1 MTTSPDT
8 AADRLQPR
16 YAFLGP
22 SGTFSEAA
30 LLAMPRSA
38 DAVLVPEPTVTA
50 ALDGVRAGEYQAALV
65 PIENSVEGSVSA
77 TLDELGAGNPLV
89 ITDEIALPVRF
100 ALMARPGTDLAAVK
114 SVATHPHAEAQCRG
128 WLADRLPG
136 VHAIPA
142 ASTAAAAA
150 ALLEDPAPYDAAI
163 AQALAAQ
170 RYGLDILA
178 DNIADNDDA
187 STRFVLVQRPGVLP
201 QPSGADKT
209 TLMLFMRADHSGA
222 LLEILT
228 EFAVRGIN
236 LTRIES
242 RPTKKVLGDYYF
254 SIDLEG
260 HVLDARVGEAL
271 MGLRRVCA
279 HIRFL
284 GSYPRHDCR
293 EPHLRPGVSDADY
306 ADAMEWLAQIR
317 DGDTV

>member
-1 MTTSPDT
+1 MN
-8 AADRLQPR
+8 QPR
-16 YAFLGP
+16 YAYLGP

-30 LLAMPRSA
+30 LLAMPQSQG
-38 DAVLVPEPTVTA
+38 AVLIPEPTVTA
-50 ALDGVRAGEYQAALV
+50 ALEGVRAGEYDAALV

-77 TLDELGAGNPLV
+77 TLDELGAGSPLV

-100 ALMARPGTDLAAVK
+100 ALMVRPGTELESIKA
-114 SVATHPHAEAQCRG
+114 VATHPHAEAQCRG
-128 WLADRLPG
+128 WLAAHMPG
-136 VHAIPA
+136 VHLIPA
-142 ASTAAAAA
+142 SSTAAAAA

-163 AQALAAQ
+163 AQSLAAQ
-170 RYGLDILA
+170 RYGLEILA
-178 DNIADNDDA
+178 NNIADNDDA
-187 STRFVLVQRPGVLP
+187 STRFVLVQRPGALP
-201 QPSGADKT
+201 SRSGADKT

-260 HVLDARVGEAL
+260 HVEDARVGEAL

-279 HIRFL
+279 DVRFL

-293 EPHLRPGVSDADY
+293 EPVLRSGVSDEDY
-306 ADAMEWLAQIR
+306 ADAREWLAQIR
-317 DGDTV
+317 EGDTV

>member
-1 MTTSPDT
+1 MS
-8 AADRLQPR
+8 QPR
-16 YAFLGP
+16 YAYLGP
-22 SGTFSEAA
+22 AGTFSEAA

-38 DAVLVPEPTVTA
+38 GAVLVPEPTVTA
-50 ALDGVRAGEYQAALV
+50 ALEGVRDGQYDAALV

-77 TLDELGAGNPLV
+77 TLDELGVGSPLV

-100 ALMARPGTDLAAVK
+100 ALMARRGVSLDSIKA
-114 SVATHPHAEAQCRG
+114 VATHPHAEAQCRG
-128 WLADRLPG
+128 WLADQLPG
-136 VHAIPA
+136 VHVIPA
-142 ASTAAAAA
+142 SSTAAAAA
-150 ALLEDPAPYDAAI
+150 ALLEDPAPYEAAI
-163 AQALAAQ
+163 AQSLAAS
-170 RYGLDILA
+170 RYGLEVLA
-178 DNIADNDDA
+178 DSIADNDDA
-187 STRFVLVQRPGVLP
+187 STRFVLVQRPGDLP
-201 QPSGADKT
+201 ARSGADKT

-260 HVLDARVGEAL
+260 HVEDARVGEAL

-279 HIRFL
+279 DVRFL

-293 EPHLRPGVSDADY
+293 EPVLRSGVSDEDY
-306 ADAMEWLAQIR
+306 GDAREWLAQIR